1 MRCSK
6 VFFKSVGFILL
17 VVASVCFFNFLLYP
31 WSSLNRHF
39 TEYRE
44 YNKNIDFLVIGDS
57 LESNGMNADII
68 GQEFNENA
76 FVLSPQG
83 SYPESFYYIL
93 LDAFKKH
100 SLKTVV
106 IGIDV
111 LQNFEN
117 PPYVYPHSEELYR
130 EFMQDMFSPWNPEL
144 IKLTVKNVMAQKYT
158 STFFKFASFPEN
170 ITEIPDVMKSK
181 KELRAHRKLVKD
193 INYNSSVYW
202 EKRSS
207 VEPPV
212 SERKFP
218 KDFDEVVN
226 QKYLDDM
233 LDNDKKYIE
242 QIYTFCMENDIELY
256 FMSNAIPKS
265 VIEALPES
273 ISFFEK
279 TGEFIKNLRGGKEN
293 IYINCTEQ
301 EYFPGSI
308 DDYKFLDC
316 YGHYNSWYRDT
327 HTKQVCDYI
336 KHLREIKN

>member
-1 MRCSK
+1 MHCSRF
-6 VFFKSVGFILL
+6 FFKCAGFVFLA
-17 VVASVCFFNFLLYP
+17 VVAVCFFNFLLYP

-44 YNKNIDFLVIGDS
+44 YDKNIDFLVIGDS
-57 LESNGMNADII
+57 LESNGMNAKVIS
-68 GQEFNENA
+68 QEFNENA

-83 SYPESFYYIL
+83 SYPESLYYIL
-93 LDAFKKH
+93 LDVFKKH
-100 SLKTVV
+100 NLKTVV

-117 PPYVYPHSEELYR
+117 PPYVYPHPEELYR
-130 EFMQDMFSPWNPEL
+130 EFMQDMFKPLNPEL

-181 KELRAHRKLVKD
+181 KELREHRELVKD
-193 INYNSSVYW
+193 KNYNSSVYW
-202 EKRSS
+202 EKRNS

-218 KDFDEVVN
+218 KDFDEVVK

-242 QIYTFCMENDIELY
+242 QIYTFCMKNDIELY
-256 FMSNAIPKS
+256 FMSNAVPRS
-265 VIEALPES
+265 VIDAVPETL
-273 ISFFEK
+273 SFFDK
-279 TGEFIKNLRGGKEN
+279 TGEFIKNLKGGGNGRGNLHK
-293 IYINCTEQ
+293 
-301 EYFPGSI
+301 
-308 DDYKFLDC
+308 L
-316 YGHYNSWYRDT
+316 YRP
-327 HTKQVCDYI
+327 KVFSR
-336 KHLREIKN
+336 KHR